1 MRIEFKT
8 EGGIAYLPGLSK
20 PVTIDTNELPVAEAN
35 ELEQLIEAA
44 GFFELPATSV
54 PPRGA
59 ADHQQYTISVS
70 APGCS
75 HTARL
80 TDPIEDP
87 HVRELIHY
95 LRAKVIRARGGLN
108 A

>member
-1 MRIEFKT
+1 MRIQFKT
-8 EGGIAYLPGLSK
+8 EGGMAYLPGLSK
-20 PVTIDTNELPVAEAN
+20 PVAIDTDELPVAEAN

-59 ADHQQYTISVS
+59 ADYQQYTISVT
-70 APGCS
+70 APGRS

-87 HVRELIHY
+87 HIRELINY
-95 LRAKVIRARGGLN
+95 LRAKVIKARGGPN